1 MVDFGDF
8 KTTGVGEFSS
18 DFVTNSDVDDDSDA
32 ETSTVTSEPEPEM
45 LPTPERHVQ
54 VSML

>member
-1 MVDFGDF
+1 LVDFGDF